1 MTDDALYLLL
11 FIYYRCSYA
20 FLSYANFG
28 YYWYAELHLFVR
40 LKSKL
45 KYLFYSSLI
54 LDARSTLASIAR
66 TSNVVWSVDPTHL
79 SGGSRHYVSLKSL
92 YFVLLSMV
100 ERFIEMWTE
109 VQVRIYF
116 QKVDTDRESTEEL
129 YRAAFTPH
137 ISDTEE
143 STWLKGR
150 LMIQFGYSKKK
161 VLSEEYS
168 ASRGLVSLHALNRV
182 LADTGGGSSVRDW
195 AQGGSL
201 GSGGSDSHG
210 VYSLKKDSE
219 EILQMSECRGNSE
232 GLICW
237 IPCGILE
244 RKVRGGR
251 APASKHKHSSVTRR
265 IDRLMNLFA
274 ESSDKRR
281 SDANHRSIPS
291 NMDDRMV
298 KMKNALPLKSE
309 CNNNTNRNKHRSWT
323 MIPQI
328 INQSSLRSRFGFEK
342 VQTTGTGSQLLYP
355 STPSCLK
362 ARAVES
368 QKASSQRYAPNA
380 TDAPS
385 SFRSVMKEYAFENE
399 PFAIVDGPCPYWE
412 SQASSTASSSVT
424 SALFPN
430 EFFSPQNW
438 PSRRHEE
445 EKAKA
450 NKEQMKLRASLGA
463 LSSAAL
469 LSALVEDDLKQYNE
483 IVAWEEKNK
492 NKSFRGA
499 TFSSVV
505 SRLSGSL
512 SFTTQPSPSV
522 SVSSA

>member
-1 MTDDALYLLL
+1 M
-11 FIYYRCSYA
+11 S
-20 FLSYANFG
+20 
-28 YYWYAELHLFVR
+28 
-40 LKSKL
+40 LKSNL
-45 KYLFYSSLI
+45 NCSFYSSFL
-54 LDARSTLASIAR
+54 LDARSTLSSIAR

-79 SGGSRHYVSLKSL
+79 SGGSRHCVSLKSL

-109 VQVRIYF
+109 VRVRIYF
-116 QKVDTDRESTEEL
+116 QKVGTDTESTEEL
-129 YRAAFTPH
+129 YMTAFTPH

-143 STWLKGR
+143 STWLKGH
-150 LMIQFGYSKKK
+150 LVIQFGYSKKK
-161 VLSEEYS
+161 VISEECS
-168 ASRGLVSLHALNRV
+168 ALRGLVSLHALNRV
-182 LADTGGGSSVRDW
+182 LADAGGGSSARNW

-201 GSGGSDSHG
+201 GSGGGDCHG
-210 VYSLKKDSE
+210 VYRLKKDSQ

-237 IPCGILE
+237 ISCGILE
-244 RKVRGGR
+244 RKVRGEC

-265 IDRLMNLFA
+265 IDRLMNLFG
-274 ESSDKRR
+274 ESSDKIRY
-281 SDANHRSIPS
+281 DTNHRSVPS

-298 KMKNALPLKSE
+298 KMKDAIPLQNE
-309 CNNNTNRNKHRSWT
+309 CNNNTSRNKIRSWS

-328 INQSSLRSRFGFEK
+328 IHQSSLRSRFGFEK

-368 QKASSQRYAPNA
+368 QKASSQRYAPCS

-385 SFRSVMKEYAFENE
+385 SFRSVIKESAFENE

-412 SQASSTASSSVT
+412 SQASSTASSSVAST
-424 SALFPN
+424 LFPN

-438 PSRRHEE
+438 PSRRRKGRGQQREV
-445 EKAKA
+445 
-450 NKEQMKLRASLGA
+450 KLRASLDA

-469 LSALVEDDLKQYNE
+469 LSALVEEDLKQYNE
-483 IVAWEEKNK
+483 TVAWEEKNK
-492 NKSFRGA
+492 NKSFGGA

-512 SFTTQPSPSV
+512 VSPHNRLYRCR
-522 SVSSA
+522 

>member
-1 MTDDALYLLL
+1 
-11 FIYYRCSYA
+11 
-20 FLSYANFG
+20 
-28 YYWYAELHLFVR
+28 VR
-40 LKSKL
+40 RKSKL
-45 KYLFYSSLI
+45 NYSFYSSLL

-79 SGGSRHYVSLKSL
+79 SGGSRHCVSLKSL

-109 VQVRIYF
+109 VKVRIYF
-116 QKVDTDRESTEEL
+116 QKVDTDRDSTEEL

-168 ASRGLVSLHALNRV
+168 ALRGLVSLHALNRV
-182 LADTGGGSSVRDW
+182 LADAGGGSSVRNW

-201 GSGGSDSHG
+201 GSGGSDCHG
-210 VYSLKKDSE
+210 AYSLKKDSE

-244 RKVRGGR
+244 RKVRGEHSPVSR
-251 APASKHKHSSVTRR
+251 HKQSSVTRR
-265 IDRLMNLFA
+265 IDRLINLFA

-281 SDANHRSIPS
+281 SDANHRSVPS
-291 NMDDRMV
+291 SMYDRTV
-298 KMKNALPLKSE
+298 KRKDATPLKSE
-309 CNNNTNRNKHRSWT
+309 CKNNTSRNKNRSWT

-328 INQSSLRSRFGFEK
+328 SNQPSLRSRFGFEK
-342 VQTTGTGSQLLYP
+342 VQTTGAGSQLLYP
-355 STPSCLK
+355 STPSSLK
-362 ARAVES
+362 ARALES
-368 QKASSQRYAPNA
+368 QKATSQRYAPGT

-385 SFRSVMKEYAFENE
+385 SFRSVMKECAFANE

-412 SQASSTASSSVT
+412 SQASSTASSSMT
-424 SALFPN
+424 STLFPN
-430 EFFSPQNW
+430 EFFS

-483 IVAWEEKNK
+483 SVAWEEKNK
-492 NKSFRGA
+492 NKSFGGA

-512 SFTTQPSPSV
+512 SFSTQPSPSV

>member
-1 MTDDALYLLL
+1 MLIPCTTRIQWVASFCETEIEPNY
-11 FIYYRCSYA
+11 S
-20 FLSYANFG
+20 
-28 YYWYAELHLFVR
+28 
-40 LKSKL
+40 
-45 KYLFYSSLI
+45 FYSSLL

-79 SGGSRHYVSLKSL
+79 SGGSRHCVSLKSL

-109 VQVRIYF
+109 VKVRIYF

-129 YRAAFTPH
+129 YKAAFTPH

-182 LADTGGGSSVRDW
+182 LADAGGGSSVRNW

-201 GSGGSDSHG
+201 GSGGSDCHG
-210 VYSLKKDSE
+210 ACSLKKDSE

-244 RKVRGGR
+244 RKVRGEHSPVSR
-251 APASKHKHSSVTRR
+251 HKQSSVTRR

-281 SDANHRSIPS
+281 SDPS
-291 NMDDRMV
+291 NIDDRMV
-298 KMKNALPLKSE
+298 KTKDAISLKSE
-309 CNNNTNRNKHRSWT
+309 CNNNSSKNQNRTWT
-323 MIPQI
+323 LIPQI
-328 INQSSLRSRFGFEK
+328 VNQPSLRSRFGFEK

-362 ARAVES
+362 ARALES
-368 QKASSQRYAPNA
+368 QKASSQRYAPSA

-385 SFRSVMKEYAFENE
+385 SFRSVMKECASVNE

-412 SQASSTASSSVT
+412 SQASSTASSPMT
-424 SALFPN
+424 STLFPN

-438 PSRRHEE
+438 PNRRHEE

-483 IVAWEEKNK
+483 SVAWEEKNK
-492 NKSFRGA
+492 NKSFGGA

>member
-1 MTDDALYLLL
+1 
-11 FIYYRCSYA
+11 
-20 FLSYANFG
+20 
-28 YYWYAELHLFVR
+28 
-40 LKSKL
+40 
-45 KYLFYSSLI
+45 
-54 LDARSTLASIAR
+54 
-66 TSNVVWSVDPTHL
+66 
-79 SGGSRHYVSLKSL
+79 
-92 YFVLLSMV
+92 MV

-109 VQVRIYF
+109 VRVRIYF

-161 VLSEEYS
+161 ILSEEYS

-182 LADTGGGSSVRDW
+182 LADAGGGSSVRNW

-201 GSGGSDSHG
+201 GSGGSDCHG

-244 RKVRGGR
+244 RKGRGEH
-251 APASKHKHSSVTRR
+251 PPVYKHRQSSRR

-281 SDANHRSIPS
+281 SDANHRSVPS

-298 KMKNALPLKSE
+298 KIKDAISLKSE
-309 CNNNTNRNKHRSWT
+309 CNNNTSRNKNRPWT

-328 INQSSLRSRFGFEK
+328 INQPSLRSRFGFEK
-342 VQTTGTGSQLLYP
+342 VQTTGTGSQLLNP
-355 STPSCLK
+355 STPSSLK
-362 ARAVES
+362 ARALES
-368 QKASSQRYAPNA
+368 QKASSQRYAPKA
-380 TDAPS
+380 TDVPS
-385 SFRSVMKEYAFENE
+385 SFRSVMKECAFANE

-412 SQASSTASSSVT
+412 SQASSTASSSMT
-424 SALFPN
+424 STLFPN

-483 IVAWEEKNK
+483 TVAWEEKNK
-492 NKSFRGA
+492 NKSFGGA

-505 SRLSGSL
+505 SRLSGSLSGSL